1 MSDSESLDYDEQVD
15 MQVEK
20 RDEQE
25 QSKEQSKEVV
35 NEDKEVV
42 NEDKV
47 NEDKEDEESG
57 TVEGGADNPLEDF
70 YIFPSSPNSPFSL
83 TPPSPQPRI
92 PRPFLE
98 EDLILTDL
106 PQDQWLNT
114 EDSVTTPVQGPSGH
128 NNPSTLMTPTPTPN
142 TSASITN
149 PISPTPIPNTSS
161 PPEILPDLQTWEDEE
176 DVEAILE
183 LGGWV
188 HKGY

>member
-35 NEDKEVV
+35 NEDKEV
-42 NEDKV
+42 V

-161 PPEILPDLQTWEDEE
+161 PPEIIQILPDLQTWEDEE